1 MGSNQ
6 DYLWQDFHRKVSW
19 DMRAALR
26 AHPPYGT
33 DEERIVEVWEAC
45 PASSKD
51 RNSLVTEIVLNNST
65 LADYLLYEIEESSE
79 KVRDVAAQAIDH
91 QWVAAQRA
99 HFAIPGDD
107 HYEDVERGREGRPH
121 PPAPPLLV
129 RRAVGTFP
137 TGMVK
142 QVDHKQLTY
151 RSRDMGRHG
160 ESSERRRSRSPERSE
175 HSLAHSLL
183 NQPLSA
189 RKARIYYGMV

>member
-1 MGSNQ
+1 MVYQLSVG
-6 DYLWQDFHRKVSW
+6 WWHRQGRGPLGEPTK
-19 DMRAALR
+19 RALINAMDRLVNEFR
-26 AHPPYGT
+26 YGHLGLK
-33 DEERIVEVWEAC
+33 DLLFNRC
-45 PASSKD
+45 SPASSKD

-91 QWVAAQRA
+91 QTWSADEKVALIRQLL
-99 HFAIPGDD
+99 
-107 HYEDVERGREGRPH
+107 HYLYDV
-121 PPAPPLLV
+121 LS
-129 RRAVGTFP
+129 

>member
-1 MGSNQ
+1 MWPHRLSTISGSP
-6 DYLWQDFHRKVSW
+6 RSA
-19 DMRAALR
+19 R
-26 AHPPYGT
+26 
-33 DEERIVEVWEAC
+33 
-45 PASSKD
+45 
-51 RNSLVTEIVLNNST
+51 T
-65 LADYLLYEIEESSE
+65 LPSPETTITRTWSADE
-79 KVRDVAAQAIDH
+79 KVALIRQLLHYLYDV
-91 QWVAAQRA
+91 
-99 HFAIPGDD
+99 
-107 HYEDVERGREGRPH
+107 
-121 PPAPPLLV
+121 LS
-129 RRAVGTFP
+129 